1 MTEHA
6 DRRTEHAQPGS
17 DAGPSSED
25 DLAEAAHQD
34 LIDEVR
40 ALRTRVNEL
49 EEQNSEY
56 RKRIEAEN
64 ADLRERLEKMRSAM
78 DDEAVEKALA
88 HAIHLQEADPE
99 DVNPDLLPIAGEL
112 LENYLKMQR
121 NQDRIIDELQ
131 AQRESR

>member
-1 MTEHA
+1 MTAPDDTA
-6 DRRTEHAQPGS
+6 D
-17 DAGPSSED
+17 GPTVAPPTD
-25 DLAEAAHQD
+25 YQD
-34 LIDEVR
+34 LVDEVR
-40 ALRTRVNEL
+40 ALRTRVDDL
-49 EEQNSEY
+49 EAQNTEY

-64 ADLRERLEKMRSAM
+64 AELRERLEKMRSAM
-78 DDEAVEKALA
+78 DDEAVEKALS

-131 AQRESR
+131 AQRRSR